1 MQEMQEF
8 GAQSLG
14 QEDRATHSSR
24 LAGKISWTEEP
35 DGLKQLDMTEHTH
48 TRMNKDQWMSFKI
61 IQINSINMNPIIM
74 SFPISLKCFNS
85 NQWAM

>member
-14 QEDRATHSSR
+14 QEDRATLSSI
-24 LAGKISWTEEP
+24 LARKIWTEEP
-35 DGLKQLDMTEHTH
+35 DGLKQLDMTEHAH
-48 TRMNKDQWMSFKI
+48 TRMNKDQEMSFKI
-61 IQINSINMNPIIM
+61 IQINSVNMNPIIM

-85 NQWAM
+85 NQ

>member
-14 QEDRATHSSR
+14 QEDRAAHSSI
-24 LAGKISWTEEP
+24 LARKIWTEEP
-35 DGLKQLDMTEHTH
+35 DGLKQLDMTEHAH
-48 TRMNKDQWMSFKI
+48 TRMNKDQEMSFKI
-61 IQINSINMNPIIM
+61 IQINSVNMNPIIM

-85 NQWAM
+85 NQ